1 MSFQK
6 RVFQW
11 VTHAF
16 GKVKAESHK
25 ERCRRFFE
33 EATELVQ
40 ALGMTKEECV
50 HLVDYVYGREVGEVG
65 QELGGVSVTLHAL
78 AEAAGEDLAVR
89 GEEELA
95 RIWTCV
101 DKIRKRN
108 EKKMGSVRHE
118 VATEIAALA
127 VTQSWDI
134 YLDQNLES
142 DLGFTSYHRSELM
155 SQFLHNHGVDVFA
168 AEAHGWRTV
177 ADVEQTFNKH
187 LAVKEE
193 KSDAEKIFD
202 YTESAHGPVTINV
215 KAINP
220 PGEYSGFS
228 VGTSSMWETWSIKSS
243 DTSAPGFKHVKTLP
257 LLDLDKPEDLR
268 LFIANQ
274 VRAVIAEVC
283 CVSKAS
289 DEQELRSD
297 LYMDDVALSE
307 IVNRLS
313 ENCPDIT
320 RQVADKWVTVG
331 DVIAAVNKGEGA

>member
-177 ADVEQTFNKH
+177 ADVETTFNKH

-193 KSDAEKIFD
+193 K
-202 YTESAHGPVTINV
+202 
-215 KAINP
+215 
-220 PGEYSGFS
+220 
-228 VGTSSMWETWSIKSS
+228 
-243 DTSAPGFKHVKTLP
+243 
-257 LLDLDKPEDLR
+257 
-268 LFIANQ
+268 
-274 VRAVIAEVC
+274 
-283 CVSKAS
+283 
-289 DEQELRSD
+289 
-297 LYMDDVALSE
+297 
-307 IVNRLS
+307 
-313 ENCPDIT
+313 
-320 RQVADKWVTVG
+320 ADRVTVG